1 MTAYETALVA
11 EVRELVETMYGGY
24 LSGDRAAIDALLSP
38 NLTMFDSA
46 SPGLIEGMDDLNRV
60 RAARPSV
67 DGDSKP
73 TQLETGLIPDRF
85 AAREVGGVVVATWW
99 LRIDAQDLS
108 GRAIS
113 PEVVR
118 NSAVLTRGDG
128 GKLIV
133 QHIHEDVV
141 QQFGA
146 TD

>member
-24 LSGDRAAIDALLSP
+24 LSGDRAAIDALLAP

-46 SPGLIEGMDDLNRV
+46 SPDLINGMDELNSV

-67 DGDSKP
+67 DGENAP
-73 TQLETGLIPDRF
+73 TQIETALVPDRF
-85 AAREVGGVVVATWW
+85 TAREIGGVIVATWW
-99 LRIDAQDLS
+99 LRIDAQGLS

-118 NSAVLTRGDG
+118 NSAVLTRGEG
-128 GKLIV
+128 GKLTV

-146 TD
+146 RD